1 MRPVAAAAQIETPSL
16 YIEPGTSPI
25 RNLNG
30 GITAD
35 GKVVINMS
43 TGEVW
48 GFPTHSAGAPYPI
61 ESLAADGRVVA
72 GNGES
77 QRLVIRRRSI
87 LVRQT
92 DTNPVTDIRH
102 RIRGEFFAR
111 RKRWRR

>member
-1 MRPVAAAAQIETPSL
+1 MTIRPDLYTKAVLTLIVLLLAALAMRPVAAAAQMETANL

-25 RNLNG
+25 RTSNG

-61 ESLAADGRVVA
+61 ESLAADGRVTPVKPLFLGKFDFSA
-72 GNGES
+72 
-77 QRLVIRRRSI
+77 LRRNR
-87 LVRQT
+87 
-92 DTNPVTDIRH
+92 
-102 RIRGEFFAR
+102 
-111 RKRWRR
+111 